1 MKPELQKYYEARFDM
16 MASQGWKDL
25 IEDIQVMATAYDKV
39 ERIKE
44 VEAGKKRA
52 STKVTTKKVSDASS
66 VQHGLPDDNN
76 SDVIYKANAKQCD

>member
-1 MKPELQKYYEARFDM
+1 VKPELQKYYEARFDM

-44 VEAGKKRA
+44 VEDLYF
-52 STKVTTKKVSDASS
+52 TKGQLDILNWIITLQETSSEAYKELSDET
-66 VQHGLPDDNN
+66 D
-76 SDVIYKANAKQCD
+76 I

>member
-1 MKPELQKYYEARFDM
+1 VKPELQKYYEARFDM

-44 VEAGKKRA
+44 VEDLYF
-52 STKVTTKKVSDASS
+52 TKGQLDILNWIINLQETSSEAYKELSDET
-66 VQHGLPDDNN
+66 D
-76 SDVIYKANAKQCD
+76 I

>member
-25 IEDIQVMATAYDKV
+25 IEDIQRMATAYDKV

-44 VEAGKKRA
+44 VEDLYF
-52 STKVTTKKVSDASS
+52 TKGQLDILNWIINLQENSSEAYKELSDET
-66 VQHGLPDDNN
+66 D
-76 SDVIYKANAKQCD
+76 I

>member
-25 IEDIQVMATAYDKV
+25 IEDIQRMATAYDKV

-44 VEAGKKRA
+44 VEDLYF
-52 STKVTTKKVSDASS
+52 TKGQLDILNWIINLQETSSEAYKELSDET
-66 VQHGLPDDNN
+66 D
-76 SDVIYKANAKQCD
+76 I

>member
-1 MKPELQKYYEARFDM
+1 MQPELQKYYEARFDM

-44 VEAGKKRA
+44 VEDLYF
-52 STKVTTKKVSDASS
+52 TKGQLDILNWIINLQETSSEAYKELSDET
-66 VQHGLPDDNN
+66 D
-76 SDVIYKANAKQCD
+76 I

>member
-1 MKPELQKYYEARFDM
+1 MKPELQKYYEVRFDM

-44 VEAGKKRA
+44 VEDLYF
-52 STKVTTKKVSDASS
+52 TKGQLDILNWIINLQETSSEAYKELSDET
-66 VQHGLPDDNN
+66 D
-76 SDVIYKANAKQCD
+76 I